1 MKSSNHPQ
9 FFAFYMFDA
18 ESLGPNTTFDGQYM
32 IVVCIAR
39 NPGQNGS
46 QACALHA
53 TMAPE
58 QSKKYMVK
66 YSCSIIAMA

>member
-1 MKSSNHPQ
+1 MSSNHPQ

-32 IVVCIAR
+32 IVVCISR
-39 NPGQNGS
+39 NPGQNGG

-53 TMAPE
+53 TMGAE
-58 QSKKYMVK
+58 QNKKCMVK
-66 YSCSIIAMA
+66 YSCLIIAMA